1 MPTHASDSTSPSLLA
16 RAREQDPAAW
26 QRLSDLY
33 APLVYRWARQAGL
46 QASDAADVGQEVFQV
61 VARRLCLFRSE
72 RPGDTFR
79 GWLCGITK
87 NKVREFQRRRGHQA
101 DAAGG
106 TTAMARFHSLS
117 SSLPDDPEPQDDA
130 ARSLLMRR
138 ALETIRAEFEESTW
152 RAFWRTT
159 IDERP
164 SVEVAGEL
172 NLSSAAVRQAKYRV
186 LRRLRTE
193 MEGLL

>member
-1 MPTHASDSTSPSLLA
+1 MPTRTSDSTSPSLLA

-61 VARRLCLFRSE
+61 VARRLALFRNE
-72 RPGDTFR
+72 GPGDSFR

-87 NKVREFQRRRGHQA
+87 NKVREFQRRRATQA
-101 DAAGG
+101 HATGG
-106 TTAMARFHSLS
+106 TTAMERFQELS
-117 SSLPDDPEPQDDA
+117 SSLPDDAEQHDDTT
-130 ARSLLMRR
+130 RSLLMRR
-138 ALETIRAEFEESTW
+138 ALDTIRAEFEDSTW

-164 SVEVAGEL
+164 SVEVASEL

-186 LRRLRTE
+186 FRRLRTE
-193 MEGLL
+193 VEGLL